1 MFTFKKQ
8 KSEFFSALFVETLVV
23 NFVCLSHC
31 LKITGVYFLQPFAAT
46 MNENIV

>member
-1 MFTFKKQ
+1 MFTFKS
-8 KSEFFSALFVETLVV
+8 KSPNSSAPLCRETLVV